1 MASSSGRDAGSSRT
15 YWSIWAYIVA
25 QVLKLLFR
33 LRSSADPNFCSFSG
47 RNLNRFSVG
56 VVDAEVDGIA
66 VDDDAESDRKK
77 ASPDC
82 QPANRLYSIGA
93 WAN

>member
-1 MASSSGRDAGSSRT
+1 MPNL
-15 YWSIWAYIVA
+15 IV
-25 QVLKLLFR
+25 R
-33 LRSSADPNFCSFSG
+33 
-47 RNLNRFSVG
+47 
-56 VVDAEVDGIA
+56 
-66 VDDDAESDRKK
+66 K